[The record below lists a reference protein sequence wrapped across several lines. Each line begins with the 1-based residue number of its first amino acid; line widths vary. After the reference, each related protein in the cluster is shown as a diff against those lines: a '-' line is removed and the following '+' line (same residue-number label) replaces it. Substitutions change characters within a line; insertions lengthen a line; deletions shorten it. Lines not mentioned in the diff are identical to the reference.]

1 MTQPTSS
8 DFHQRL
14 ASYDDE
20 VINHTEEKSLN
31 SIAMS
36 RRDVLKGSLN
46 AAALGFLGINLS
58 SRLAFAGDHAHPPV
72 PYIGFQAIQ
81 PRTDALFDQVVVA
94 EGYQAKAFFSWGDPV
109 ESGATK
115 WKADASNTW
124 QEQLKQAGDNHDGM
138 HFFAFPNDNN
148 RGLMVINHEYINP
161 ALHQNGLRYDDEGK
175 RLLDDVKKEQA
186 AHGVSVIEVK
196 KLPMVRYIKEET
208 QM

>member
-1 MTQPTSS
+1 MTHPTSS

-115 WKADASNTW
+115 WKADASNTG
-124 QEQLKQAGDNHDGM
+124 QEQAKQAGDN
-138 HFFAFPNDNN
+138 
-148 RGLMVINHEYINP
+148 P
-161 ALHQNGLRYDDEGK
+161 APIH
-175 RLLDDVKKEQA
+175 
-186 AHGVSVIEVK
+186 I
-196 KLPMVRYIKEET
+196 
-208 QM
+208 